1 MPEFLKKGE
10 RQQVKDHHQVT
21 ATVLGRK
28 KEATEEGTVREL
40 RGGAGGE
47 RGAEMGD
54 GSCKEGEQC
63 VSGAGVGRRQSQ
75 MQRGDCGKDLTGEL
89 HFRHINS

>member
-1 MPEFLKKGE
+1 MPEFLKKEE

-28 KEATEEGTVREL
+28 KEAAEEGTVREL
-40 RGGAGGE
+40 RGGASGE

-54 GSCKEGEQC
+54 DSCKEGEQC
-63 VSGAGVGRRQSQ
+63 VLGGRGWEKAVTDAKGRLQERSY
-75 MQRGDCGKDLTGEL
+75 R
-89 HFRHINS
+89 